1 MMQTISLFLPGTLAC
16 ESTINQNSKAIKFY
30 NNFLNNSGIRAIL
43 LRGWGFSYFTVWM
56 GFASTT
62 GWICVYVVATY
73 VIYNIRK

>member
-1 MMQTISLFLPGTLAC
+1 MQTISLFLPGTLAC
-16 ESTINQNSKAIKFY
+16 ESKIYEIRRDIFY
-30 NNFLNNSGIRAIL
+30 NNFLIYAGIRAIL

-62 GWICVYVVATY
+62 GWICVYVIATY